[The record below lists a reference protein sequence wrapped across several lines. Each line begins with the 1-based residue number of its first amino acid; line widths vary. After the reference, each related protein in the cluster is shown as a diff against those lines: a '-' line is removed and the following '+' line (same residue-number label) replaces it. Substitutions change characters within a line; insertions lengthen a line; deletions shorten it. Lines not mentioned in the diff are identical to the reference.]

1 MKRFCFVC
9 KGVEEFKLVPTL
21 SIMLNRNKALQYCMK
36 CKTVVFADVAEEAIA
51 EEKGFFS
58 RETAEAAA

>member
-9 KGVEEFKLVPTL
+9 KEVQEFKIVPTL
-21 SIMLNRNKALQYCMK
+21 SITLNRNKALQHCLK
-36 CKTVVFADVAEEAIA
+36 CKTVIFAEAAEEVIT
-51 EEKGFFS
+51 EKKRFFS